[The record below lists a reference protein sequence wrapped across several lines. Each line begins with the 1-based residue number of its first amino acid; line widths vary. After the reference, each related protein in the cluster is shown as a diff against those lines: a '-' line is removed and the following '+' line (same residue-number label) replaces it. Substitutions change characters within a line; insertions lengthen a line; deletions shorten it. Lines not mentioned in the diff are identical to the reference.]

1 MRLLEFV
8 EKYNNMANNTLKE
21 QLLSK
26 IKITPYVSIIKKDA
40 YAQLIVDKTTFEQE
54 AYDDN
59 GVTKYRKTDKIRV
72 NSVAQ
77 YVQFCRAVIELYTDL
92 EIDEDDKGFIKGYD
106 ALKSSGLLDILM
118 VGSDKAD
125 PLIPMSELSEFK
137 TILTMKQSDIQFNE
151 TTTQAFISKQIG
163 RISDLANATLTPFM
177 DVVSKKLDEIPKEDL
192 DKVVEF
198 AKNGGFKEVQ
208 DMEIINLPRGCGK
221 TTNIIIEAV
230 KTGYPIIT
238 LRNTMKRDIER
249 RAEKITNKKITV
261 YTVAEFLNDNFWC
274 DKIDKKPEH
283 ILIDEL
289 PYILEELLG
298 SKCETATMTSKSL
311 EEYYGHRDLDRQ
323 EIQIL
328 CYKIE
333 KAVTGCHGLFHFPFN
348 PALLLFLIEET
359 FKLDAVMDVNLEI
372 KLLNV
377 VALGKYDQ

>member
-8 EKYNNMANNTLKE
+8 ERYNNTANNTLRE

-26 IKITPYVSIIKKDA
+26 IKITPYVSFIKKDA

-54 AYDDN
+54 SYDDN

-137 TILTMKQSDIQFNE
+137 TILTMKQSDTQFNE

-163 RISDLANATLTPFM
+163 IISDLANATLKPLM

-198 AKNGGFKEVQ
+198 AKNGNFKEV
-208 DMEIINLPRGCGK
+208 
-221 TTNIIIEAV
+221 
-230 KTGYPIIT
+230 
-238 LRNTMKRDIER
+238 
-249 RAEKITNKKITV
+249 
-261 YTVAEFLNDNFWC
+261 
-274 DKIDKKPEH
+274 
-283 ILIDEL
+283 
-289 PYILEELLG
+289 
-298 SKCETATMTSKSL
+298 
-311 EEYYGHRDLDRQ
+311 
-323 EIQIL
+323 
-328 CYKIE
+328 
-333 KAVTGCHGLFHFPFN
+333 
-348 PALLLFLIEET
+348 
-359 FKLDAVMDVNLEI
+359 
-372 KLLNV
+372 
-377 VALGKYDQ
+377 

>member
-1 MRLLEFV
+1 MKLLEFV

-137 TILTMKQSDIQFNE
+137 TILTMKQSDTQFNE

-163 RISDLANATLTPFM
+163 RISDLTNDTLTPLVE
-177 DVVSKKLDEIPKEDL
+177 VVSKKLDEIPNEDL
-192 DKVVEF
+192 EDKILKF
-198 AKNGGFKEVQ
+198 AKKGNFKEV
-208 DMEIINLPRGCGK
+208 
-221 TTNIIIEAV
+221 
-230 KTGYPIIT
+230 
-238 LRNTMKRDIER
+238 
-249 RAEKITNKKITV
+249 
-261 YTVAEFLNDNFWC
+261 
-274 DKIDKKPEH
+274 
-283 ILIDEL
+283 
-289 PYILEELLG
+289 
-298 SKCETATMTSKSL
+298 
-311 EEYYGHRDLDRQ
+311 
-323 EIQIL
+323 
-328 CYKIE
+328 
-333 KAVTGCHGLFHFPFN
+333 
-348 PALLLFLIEET
+348 
-359 FKLDAVMDVNLEI
+359 
-372 KLLNV
+372 
-377 VALGKYDQ
+377 

>member
-1 MRLLEFV
+1 MIKGDKGIMKLLEFV

-40 YAQLIVDKTTFEQE
+40 YAQLIVNRTMFEHE
-54 AYDDN
+54 SYDDN

-137 TILTMKQSDIQFNE
+137 TVLTMKQSDTQFNE
-151 TTTQAFISKQIG
+151 TTTQAFVSKQIG
-163 RISDLANATLTPFM
+163 RISYLANATLTPLI

-198 AKNGGFKEVQ
+198 AKKGNFKEV
-208 DMEIINLPRGCGK
+208 
-221 TTNIIIEAV
+221 
-230 KTGYPIIT
+230 
-238 LRNTMKRDIER
+238 
-249 RAEKITNKKITV
+249 
-261 YTVAEFLNDNFWC
+261 
-274 DKIDKKPEH
+274 
-283 ILIDEL
+283 
-289 PYILEELLG
+289 
-298 SKCETATMTSKSL
+298 
-311 EEYYGHRDLDRQ
+311 
-323 EIQIL
+323 
-328 CYKIE
+328 
-333 KAVTGCHGLFHFPFN
+333 
-348 PALLLFLIEET
+348 
-359 FKLDAVMDVNLEI
+359 
-372 KLLNV
+372 
-377 VALGKYDQ
+377 

>member
-8 EKYNNMANNTLKE
+8 EKYNNMANSTLKE

-198 AKNGGFKEVQ
+198 AKNGGFKEV
-208 DMEIINLPRGCGK
+208 
-221 TTNIIIEAV
+221 
-230 KTGYPIIT
+230 
-238 LRNTMKRDIER
+238 
-249 RAEKITNKKITV
+249 
-261 YTVAEFLNDNFWC
+261 
-274 DKIDKKPEH
+274 
-283 ILIDEL
+283 
-289 PYILEELLG
+289 
-298 SKCETATMTSKSL
+298 
-311 EEYYGHRDLDRQ
+311 
-323 EIQIL
+323 
-328 CYKIE
+328 
-333 KAVTGCHGLFHFPFN
+333 
-348 PALLLFLIEET
+348 
-359 FKLDAVMDVNLEI
+359 
-372 KLLNV
+372 
-377 VALGKYDQ
+377 